1 MSGMFSAKKFK
12 SAAAA
17 AAIALSL
24 LPAAIVAAEAPE
36 SAKNPEI
43 NSQWKAK
50 RVAFL
55 GDSITDKSHVGT
67 SKNYW
72 QFLEEI
78 LGISPRV
85 YGINGDT
92 FRGILKQ
99 AQKLKS
105 DGADV
110 IDAIIVFAGTND
122 YNGGV
127 KLGEWYE
134 YADAETPI
142 AGGKTQIRKRRTPS
156 MDTSTFKGRINA
168 AMSFLKENFPDK
180 PIILI
185 TPIHRG
191 FAQFGPDN
199 VQPDESFPNR
209 IGLYAD
215 SYVGAVREAGNV
227 WAVPVIDLNSLCGLY
242 PNAASHARFFHKK
255 DTDLLHPNAKGHE
268 KMARAIAYQ
277 LLGLSAE

>member
-36 SAKNPEI
+36 SAKKPEI

-134 YADAETPI
+134 YADAEAPI

-209 IGLYAD
+209 IGLYVD
-215 SYVGAVREAGNV
+215 SYVEAVREAGNV

>member
-12 SAAAA
+12 SAAAV

-105 DGADV
+105 DGVDV

-127 KLGEWYE
+127 KLGEWY
-134 YADAETPI
+134 ADAEAPI

-215 SYVGAVREAGNV
+215 SYVEAVREAGNV

>member
-17 AAIALSL
+17 AALALSL

-105 DGADV
+105 DGVDV

-134 YADAETPI
+134 YADAEAPI

>member
-1 MSGMFSAKKFK
+1 MSGMFSAKKFNF
-12 SAAAA
+12 AAVATA
-17 AAIALSL
+17 VALSL
-24 LPAAIVAAEAPE
+24 FPAPAPAADAP
-36 SAKNPEI
+36 APQPEI

-105 DGADV
+105 DGSDG

-134 YADAETPI
+134 YEAPA
-142 AGGKTQIRKRRTPS
+142 AGGKTQVRKRRTPS
-156 MDTSTFKGRINA
+156 MDASTFKGRINA
-168 AMSFLKENFPDK
+168 AMSFLKENFPEK

-191 FAQFGPDN
+191 FAQFGPNN

-215 SYVGAVREAGNV
+215 SYVDAVKEAGNV

>member
-1 MSGMFSAKKFK
+1 MSGMFSAKKFNF
-12 SAAAA
+12 AAVATA
-17 AAIALSL
+17 VALSL
-24 LPAAIVAAEAPE
+24 FPAPAPAADAP
-36 SAKNPEI
+36 APQPEI

-105 DGADV
+105 DGSDG

-134 YADAETPI
+134 YADAEAPA
-142 AGGKTQIRKRRTPS
+142 AGGKTQVRKRRTPS
-156 MDTSTFKGRINA
+156 MDASTFKGRINA
-168 AMSFLKENFPDK
+168 AMSFLKENFPEK

-191 FAQFGPDN
+191 FAQFGPNN

-209 IGLYAD
+209 IGLYMQTLM
-215 SYVGAVREAGNV
+215 STPSRKPETSG
-227 WAVPVIDLNSLCGLY
+227 
-242 PNAASHARFFHKK
+242 RF
-255 DTDLLHPNAKGHE
+255 
-268 KMARAIAYQ
+268 R
-277 LLGLSAE
+277 

>member
-1 MSGMFSAKKFK
+1 M
-12 SAAAA
+12 
-17 AAIALSL
+17 
-24 LPAAIVAAEAPE
+24 
-36 SAKNPEI
+36 
-43 NSQWKAK
+43 
-50 RVAFL
+50 
-55 GDSITDKSHVGT
+55 GT

-134 YADAETPI
+134 YADAEAPI

-209 IGLYAD
+209 IGLYVD
-215 SYVGAVREAGNV
+215 SYVEAVREAGNV

>member
-1 MSGMFSAKKFK
+1 MSGMFSAKKFNFAAV
-12 SAAAA
+12 AAAL
-17 AAIALSL
+17 ALSL
-24 LPAAIVAAEAPE
+24 FPAPAPAADAP
-36 SAKNPEI
+36 APQPEI

-105 DGADV
+105 DGSDG

-134 YADAETPI
+134 YADAETPA
-142 AGGKTQIRKRRTPS
+142 AGGKTQVRKRRTPS
-156 MDTSTFKGRINA
+156 MDASTFKGRINA
-168 AMSFLKENFPDK
+168 AMSFMKENFPEK

-191 FAQFGPDN
+191 FAQFGPNN

-209 IGLYAD
+209 IGLYAN
-215 SYVGAVREAGNV
+215 SYVDAVKEAGNV

>member
-134 YADAETPI
+134 YADAEAPI

>member
-1 MSGMFSAKKFK
+1 MFSAKKFK
-12 SAAAA
+12 FAAAA
-17 AAIALSL
+17 AALAL
-24 LPAAIVAAEAPE
+24 AAFPLSPHAAEPAQSSP
-36 SAKNPEI
+36 KPEI
-43 NSQWKAK
+43 KSQWEGR

-55 GDSITDKSHVGT
+55 GDSITDKAHVGT

-99 AQKLKS
+99 AQKLKA
-105 DGADV
+105 DGADKA
-110 IDAIIVFAGTND
+110 DAIIVFAGTND
-122 YNGGV
+122 YNGDV

-134 YADAETPI
+134 YADAEAPI
-142 AGGKTQIRKRRTPS
+142 AGGKTQIRSRRTPS
-156 MDTSTFKGRINA
+156 MDGSTFKGRINI
-168 AMSFLKENFPDK
+168 AMSFLKENFPEK
-180 PIILI
+180 PVILI

-209 IGLYAD
+209 IGLYVD
-215 SYVGAVREAGNV
+215 SYVEAVKEAGNV
-227 WAVPVIDLNSLCGLY
+227 WAVPVIDLNSLCGLH
-242 PNAASHARFFHKK
+242 PNTPSHARFFHKK

-268 KMARAIAYQ
+268 KMARAMAYQ
-277 LLGLSAE
+277 LLGISAE

>member
-1 MSGMFSAKKFK
+1 MSGMFSAKKFNF
-12 SAAAA
+12 AAVATA
-17 AAIALSL
+17 VALSL
-24 LPAAIVAAEAPE
+24 FPAPAPAADAP
-36 SAKNPEI
+36 APQPEI

-92 FRGILKQ
+92 FRGILKH

-105 DGADV
+105 DGSDG

-134 YADAETPI
+134 YADAEAPA
-142 AGGKTQIRKRRTPS
+142 AGGKTQVRKRRTPS
-156 MDTSTFKGRINA
+156 MDASTCKGRINA
-168 AMSFLKENFPDK
+168 AMSFLKENFPEK

-191 FAQFGPDN
+191 FAQFGPNN

-215 SYVGAVREAGNV
+215 SYVDAVKEAGNV

-268 KMARAIAYQ
+268 KMARTIAYQ

>member
-1 MSGMFSAKKFK
+1 M
-12 SAAAA
+12 
-17 AAIALSL
+17 
-24 LPAAIVAAEAPE
+24 
-36 SAKNPEI
+36 
-43 NSQWKAK
+43 
-50 RVAFL
+50 
-55 GDSITDKSHVGT
+55 GT
-67 SKNYW
+67 TKNYW

-105 DGADV
+105 DGADN

-134 YADAETPI
+134 YADAEAPI
-142 AGGKTQIRKRRTPS
+142 AGGKTQVRKRRTPS
-156 MDTSTFKGRINA
+156 MDASAFRGRINA
-168 AMSFLKENFPDK
+168 AMSFLKENFPEK

-215 SYVGAVREAGNV
+215 SYVDAVKEAGNI